1 MGKIKAKTTKNRH
14 ATKHVKKA
22 PKRTKAAPSSMTQ
35 NKVIY
40 MLSIIV
46 ES

>member
-14 ATKHVKKA
+14 VTKHVKKA
-22 PKRTKAAPSSMTQ
+22 PKKSKAALSSMTQ
-35 NKVIY
+35 NQVIY
-40 MLSIIV
+40 LLSIIV